1 MNIESL
7 RLYQYRNY
15 QNLTFSFQSNC
26 IYCIHG
32 KNAQGK
38 TNLIE
43 SIYYLSHL
51 HSFRTKGL
59 ESLIQTDKDMMM
71 IEAKAS
77 VKNNKED
84 LKIVVSNQK
93 KHLFR
98 YQNPIKKYS
107 DFVGIINA
115 ILFCPDD
122 ISLFHQSP
130 KIRRN
135 FVDMELI
142 KLSKTYT
149 STLSHYQSLLKSR
162 NIVLKQDVVD
172 DHLLDVYTAQMI
184 EDEKVII
191 LQRKKFIQELMNNA
205 KNLYPFFSKEKEV
218 IDAKY
223 MTFVNDFSNL
233 DEEIG
238 KSYENS
244 ISKDKMYRQTNV
256 GIHRDDILFLM
267 NGKPVQEVASQG
279 QKRSFLLALK
289 LGLSKMIFDKTGEY
303 PILLLDD
310 VFSELD
316 DHRKKEL
323 LNKLPL
329 NMQIFITTTE
339 KMDRNWFRNRNVC
352 FVEIENGIVKE
363 VSR

>member
-7 RLYQYRNY
+7 KLYQYRNY
-15 QNLTFSFQSNC
+15 QNITFSFQENC
-26 IYCIHG
+26 IYCIYG

-43 SIYYLSHL
+43 SIYFLSHL
-51 HSFRTKGL
+51 HSFRTNVL
-59 ESLIQTDKDMMM
+59 DTLIQHDKDRMM
-71 IEAKAS
+71 IETKAFS
-77 VKNNKED
+77 KKNRED

-98 YQNPIKKYS
+98 FQNPVKKYS

-122 ISLFHQSP
+122 ISLFHLSP
-130 KIRRN
+130 KNRRH

-162 NIVLKQDVVD
+162 NIVLKSENVD
-172 DHLLDVYTAQMI
+172 ENLLNVYTTQMI
-184 EDEKVII
+184 EDEKII
-191 LQRKKFIQELMNNA
+191 IRQRQKFIQELIQNA
-205 KNLYPFFSKEKEV
+205 KEVYPFFSNGKED
-218 IDAKY
+218 IDAQY
-223 MTFVNDFSNL
+223 LTFVKDFSNL
-233 DEEIG
+233 DKEIG

-244 ISKDKMYRQTNV
+244 LLKDKMYKQTNV
-256 GIHRDDILFLM
+256 GIHRDDVLFLL
-267 NGKPVQEVASQG
+267 NQKPIYEVASQG

-289 LGLSKMIFDKTGEY
+289 LGLSKMIYDKTGEY

-316 DHRKKEL
+316 EFRKKEL

-339 KMDRNWFRNRNVC
+339 KINPSWFKNRNVC
-352 FVEIENGIVKE
+352 FIKIENGVVKE